1 MKILVRAAAL
11 ALAPVLLAAT
21 AVSAQMM
28 GAAPQVAAPVGVR
41 GTVTSIAGSVEA
53 GMKIGVT
60 GKSGKPMV
68 LVLAPKSTF
77 VSSSVISIDAIKPN
91 SFIGTAAEPG
101 PNDTLVATEVHV
113 FPESMRGVGEGHRPW
128 DTSATSSMTNGNVD
142 AVTEGG
148 LSKKNGRTLTVNYK
162 GGKQTVYVP
171 VSVPIVMF
179 APADATLLVKGAKV
193 FTFAQKQ
200 ADGALVS
207 NRLVV
212 GTKGST
218 PPM

>member
-1 MKILVRAAAL
+1 MKILLRAAAL
-11 ALAPVLLAAT
+11 AMAPVLLTAT
-21 AVSAQMM
+21 AASAQMM
-28 GAAPQVAAPVGVR
+28 GAAPQAAPPVGVR
-41 GTVTSIAGSVEA
+41 GTVTSVAGTVDT

-60 GKSGKPMV
+60 GKNGKPMV
-68 LVLAPKSTF
+68 LLLAPKSSF
-77 VSSSVISIDAIKPN
+77 VSSTVIGIDAIKPN

-101 PNDTLVATEVHV
+101 PNGTLVATEVHV

-142 AVTEGG
+142 DVTEGG

-171 VSVPIVMF
+171 VTVPIVAF

-200 ADGALVS
+200 PDGSLVS

-212 GTKGST
+212 GVGGST

>member
-1 MKILVRAAAL
+1 MKILLRAAAL
-11 ALAPVLLAAT
+11 ALAPVLLTAT
-21 AVSAQMM
+21 AASAQMM
-28 GAAPQVAAPVGVR
+28 GAAPQAAPPVGVR
-41 GTVTSIAGSVEA
+41 GTVTSVAGTAEA
-53 GMKIGVT
+53 GMKIGIM
-60 GKSGKPMV
+60 GKNGKPIV
-68 LVLAPKSTF
+68 LLLAPKSRFT
-77 VSSSVISIDAIKPN
+77 SSTVIGIDAIKPN

-101 PNDTLVATEVHV
+101 PNGTLVANEVHV

-142 AVTEGG
+142 DVTEGG

-171 VSVPIVMF
+171 VTVPIVAF
-179 APADATLLVKGAKV
+179 APADASVVVKGAKV

-200 ADGALVS
+200 PDGSLAS
-207 NRLVV
+207 NSLVV
-212 GTKGST
+212 GAKGST